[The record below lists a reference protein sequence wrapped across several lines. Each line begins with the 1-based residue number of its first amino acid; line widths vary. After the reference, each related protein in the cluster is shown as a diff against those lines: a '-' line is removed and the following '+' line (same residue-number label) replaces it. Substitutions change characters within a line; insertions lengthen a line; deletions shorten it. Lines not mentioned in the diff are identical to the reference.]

1 MLHKKEEEN
10 SPSSLK
16 IIQKSFC
23 QTLIVTKGAA

>member
-10 SPSSLK
+10 SPSSIK

-23 QTLIVTKGAA
+23 QTLIVKGAA